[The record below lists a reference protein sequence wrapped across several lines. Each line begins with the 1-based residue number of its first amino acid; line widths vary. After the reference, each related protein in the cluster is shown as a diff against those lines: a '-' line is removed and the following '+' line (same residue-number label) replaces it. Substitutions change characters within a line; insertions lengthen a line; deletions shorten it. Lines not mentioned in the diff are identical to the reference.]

1 MQTKGEKVETMTDFM
16 FLGSKITVDS
26 DCSNEIKRHVLLGRI
41 AMTNLDSVLKN
52 RDSTLP
58 AKVCLVYAM
67 VFSVVMCGCESWTK
81 MKAD

>member
-1 MQTKGEKVETMTDFM
+1 MDAVTHFI
-16 FLGSKITVDS
+16 FLDSKITGHGDYS
-26 DCSNEIKRHVLLGRI
+26 HEIKRHFLLVRI

-58 AKVCLVYAM
+58 AKVSLFNSM